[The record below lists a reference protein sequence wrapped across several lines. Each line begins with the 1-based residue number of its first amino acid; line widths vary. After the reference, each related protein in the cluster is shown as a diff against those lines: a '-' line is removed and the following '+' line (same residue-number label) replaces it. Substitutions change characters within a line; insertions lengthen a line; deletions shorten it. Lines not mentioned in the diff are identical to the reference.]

1 RDWSSDVCSSDLPS
15 APLKAGLSRADL
27 AGAGSRPM
35 KTMISRSAALAAL
48 LAGAL
53 MLQGC
58 LVGAAVGT
66 AGAVVG
72 GGARAT
78 GAVVGAG
85 VDAVTTSDEETRA
98 KREREQRAYEREQR
112 RCEQRRRQG
121 RDC

>member
-1 RDWSSDVCSSDLPS
+1 SPDFVGFPEEAASFTPRGSGVRTPRRPPS

-35 KTMISRSAALAAL
+35 RTMVSRSAALAAL

-78 GAVVGAG
+78 GAVVGA
-85 VDAVTTSDEETRA
+85 
-98 KREREQRAYEREQR
+98 
-112 RCEQRRRQG
+112 
-121 RDC
+121 